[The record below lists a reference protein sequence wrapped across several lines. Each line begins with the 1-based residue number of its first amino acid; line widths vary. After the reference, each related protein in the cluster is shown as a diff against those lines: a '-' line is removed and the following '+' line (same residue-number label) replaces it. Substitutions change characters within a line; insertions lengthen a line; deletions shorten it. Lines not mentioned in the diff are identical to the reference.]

1 MAEREDGLLHS
12 RQNKLNRL
20 RERGIDPYPPRFRR
34 TTDAATAIAEFAAAE
49 AAAGDSATEPQGPE
63 HSLAGR
69 ITAIRVMGRAAFLDL
84 RDGSGTVQAMLRQ
97 NVLGDG
103 YDLLKDLDLG
113 DFLGVSG
120 PMLRTRTGQISI
132 AAHSLT
138 LLAKGMRPLPEKWH
152 GLRDVEIRYRQRYL
166 DLIAD
171 PEGMTA
177 FAQRSRVISGIR
189 RFLDGRGF
197 LEVDTPILVPVA
209 AGAHARPFATHH
221 NALNQRL
228 YLRIATELYLKRL
241 IVGGLD
247 KVYELG
253 RVFRNEGI
261 DQDHNPEFTL
271 LESYEAYADYK
282 DVMTMVEQMISS
294 VAQEVRGTMKIPY
307 GDKIIN
313 FTPTPQWPRLSLK
326 DELYRRCG
334 IDLDAYPPDADAA
347 FVKAVANLI
356 PEASPRES
364 RGRLIDKLVSTYI
377 EPQLIQP
384 TFLLDYPAVMSPLAK
399 EKPEQPG
406 YVERF
411 EAFAAGMEIANSYT
425 ELNDP
430 AAQRARFEEQE
441 NIRQLFRD
449 EEVDRLDEDFLTALE
464 YGMPPTGGL
473 GVGIDRLAML
483 LTGQSSIRD
492 VLLFPQMRAIPSGGG
507 GLDGRED
514 NLLKFAEWFDHP
526 KRLRILEPT
535 RAFVQWS
542 RTRQRAGSVMEFSR
556 WLDLPEHNRL
566 PPVNAYNDWIQQIG
580 ARHRS
585 YAYEFA
591 HWLERADRNWERAA
605 EAAEYYVQYEFAP
618 LERLQNVRDFAFWLE
633 MPENENS
640 RWHPRAAAEHY
651 IQGVLRR

>member
-1 MAEREDGLLHS
+1 MPEREDGLLHS
-12 RQNKLNRL
+12 RQTKLSRL
-20 RERGIDPYPPRFRR
+20 RERGIDPYPPRFDR
-34 TTDAATAIAEFAAAE
+34 TADAATAIAQFQAVESTAAD
-49 AAAGDSATEPQGPE
+49 AGTETDGPE

-69 ITAIRVMGRAAFLDL
+69 ITAMRVMGRAAFLDL

-97 NVLGDG
+97 NVLGDA
-103 YDLLKDLDLG
+103 YELLKDLDLG

-138 LLAKGMRPLPEKWH
+138 ILSKGMRPLPEKWH

-171 PEGMTA
+171 PEVMTA

-241 IVGGLD
+241 IVGGFD

-271 LESYEAYADYK
+271 LESYEAYADYNA
-282 DVMTMVEQMISS
+282 VMAMVEQMISA
-294 VAQEVRGTMKIPY
+294 VAQEVRGAMQIPY
-307 GDKIIN
+307 GEEIID
-313 FTPTPQWPRLSLK
+313 FTPPWPRLSLK
-326 DELYRRCG
+326 EELHRRSG

-347 FVKAVANLI
+347 FIKAVANLL
-356 PEASPRES
+356 PEAGPRES

-377 EPQLIQP
+377 EPNLIQP

-399 EKPEQPG
+399 GKPDQPG

-411 EAFAAGMEIANSYT
+411 EAFAAGMEIANAYT

-430 AAQRARFEEQE
+430 AVQRARFDEQE

-449 EEVDRLDEDFLTALE
+449 EEVDRLDDDFLTALE

-492 VLLFPQMRAIPSGGG
+492 VLLFPQMRVIRESGDDSDKEG
-507 GLDGRED
+507 
-514 NLLKFAEWFDHP
+514 
-526 KRLRILEPT
+526 
-535 RAFVQWS
+535 
-542 RTRQRAGSVMEFSR
+542 
-556 WLDLPEHNRL
+556 
-566 PPVNAYNDWIQQIG
+566 
-580 ARHRS
+580 
-585 YAYEFA
+585 
-591 HWLERADRNWERAA
+591 
-605 EAAEYYVQYEFAP
+605 
-618 LERLQNVRDFAFWLE
+618 
-633 MPENENS
+633 
-640 RWHPRAAAEHY
+640 
-651 IQGVLRR
+651 